1 MRFSFRCSSNP
12 LRAVFLWA
20 AFLALGAHPV
30 WAENEEIVVGTACS
44 TTNDSVGYATIFT
57 CSGGAW
63 ARSAYFFGNSAATC
77 DASHAGLT
85 RYNGGSLQY
94 CNGSAWTTLASSGS
108 ATNFAAGTVGSPG
121 FYVTGDSNTG
131 LWAAVAD
138 TLNIAAGGVEAFRF
152 NTTASAV
159 NYLAVTPATT
169 GNAPVL
175 SAAGSDT
182 NIDLKLTPKGTGNVN
197 ITAGGIK
204 FNGANGLSVPSG
216 SSTSLLAGTSGGTA
230 MTGTDNTGFGYQ
242 ALNANTT
249 GNYNTAVGTNALRS
263 NTTGNYNTAVGR
275 YALQM
280 NVTGQF
286 STAVGY
292 NALTTATGSFN
303 TAMGYWALGATTTGG
318 GNTAVG
324 YNALAAAT
332 TASGLT
338 AVGSTA
344 LDSNTTGTDNTAVGY
359 AALTANTTGADNT
372 ALGYNALAAATTASG
387 LTAVGSTALDSN
399 TTGTDNTA
407 VGYAALTA
415 NTTGNYN
422 TAVGSVSLGL
432 STTGSQN
439 TAVGRN
445 ALGAVTT
452 GNQNTA
458 IGNSACSGVTTGSTN
473 ICIGYLSGVASATG
487 SNQLSIGNAIYGDLS
502 TPKIGI
508 GQSSPN
514 ATLDVNGYIKLKTN
528 SAAPVACSAT
538 YQGSIAYTGGTTNYL
553 CFCDGTSWKQ
563 VHSPATACTW

>member
-359 AALTANTTGADNT
+359 AALTANTTG
-372 ALGYNALAAATTASG
+372 
-387 LTAVGSTALDSN
+387 
-399 TTGTDNTA
+399 
-407 VGYAALTA
+407 
-415 NTTGNYN
+415 NYN